1 MREERLL
8 KKREEE
14 GEEAELSEEE
24 EEEEEEGEEAAE
36 GQEEEG
42 KPKGPSPVLKGF
54 YYGAGR
60 EFWLSMV
67 SVSATG
73 ETLEGG
79 IDGAVST
86 DHPTCLVQG
95 EALPHHTTPLV
106 IQYVCT
112 YLATISCLP
121 RSTALL
127 FPAGWLR
134 RRILVPVL
142 YG

>member
-1 MREERLL
+1 M

-73 ETLEGG
+73 ETLGRDRWGSQYRPPHMPSARGG
-79 IDGAVST
+79 RTA
-86 DHPTCLVQG
+86 
-95 EALPHHTTPLV
+95 PHHPAGDTV
-106 IQYVCT
+106 RT
-112 YLATISCLP
+112 YLATTSCLLW
-121 RSTALL
+121 STALL

-134 RRILVPVL
+134 RRVLVPVL